1 MITLEDDDLVFRFRE
16 VHEDAECSIQ
26 FQRTLRIPDD
36 GTDYPLPPGLGEFPL
51 RHLDDYVRRLP
62 SEWLRRGGVIMPMHQ
77 AEAMWIDFIGSN
89 YPCAVKIAT
98 GKVCAVTGDAWV
110 NHVVVPAAVRLLPG
124 HTP

>member
-16 VHEDAECSIQ
+16 VHEDAGCSIQ

-77 AEAMWIDFIGSN
+77 RQCGSISS
-89 YPCAVKIAT
+89 AAT
-98 GKVCAVTGDAWV
+98 I
-110 NHVVVPAAVRLLPG
+110 PAP
-124 HTP
+124 